1 MKSIAGIAIVSIFV
15 FSIVLSGCGKLS
27 KEEFAMEM
35 DKYNQENTASHTDLS
50 NQVAEVSGKVDAQ
63 GDALR
68 SEVAM
73 AKEAAITASQQ
84 GDADTITAA
93 KEAAES
99 GDAKLR
105 EELMQTTDMVGAK
118 AQEAAESGDK
128 MLQEQIA
135 ALENTTKM
143 QAQSISDLESAL
155 MATKKDL
162 AATAE
167 MAAAKPMMAAT
178 VQFPS
183 GKVGLTAAAMEALDK
198 AVAKIQASADASVL
212 VKGHADGSP
221 VLRGRYRSNWDLSQA
236 RADSVAQYLKSKG
249 VTNTIRSRGLG
260 HTEPVAP
267 VNTKAGRAQNR
278 RAEVIIVPAGSMM

>member
-1 MKSIAGIAIVSIFV
+1 MRSIAGIAIVSIFV
-15 FSIVLSGCGKLS
+15 FSVILNGCGKLS

-35 DKYNQENTASHTDLS
+35 DKYNQENATAHTDMS
-50 NQVAEVSGKVDAQ
+50 NQVSEVSGKVDAQ

-68 SEVAM
+68 SEVSM

-93 KEAAES
+93 KEFAEG

-105 EELMQTTDMVGAK
+105 EELMQTASMVGEK
-118 AQEAAESGDK
+118 AQEAAASGDQK
-128 MLQEQIA
+128 LQDQIA
-135 ALENTTKM
+135 AVENTNKM
-143 QAQSISDLESAL
+143 QAQSISDLQAAL
-155 MATKKDL
+155 MNAEKEL
-162 AATAE
+162 AATKV
-167 MAAAKPMMAAT
+167 MAAAKPMIAAT

-198 AVAKIQASADASVL
+198 AVAKIQADAEASVL

-236 RADSVAQYLKSKG
+236 RADSVVQYLQSKG
-249 VTNTIRSRGLG
+249 VTNTIKSRGLG
-260 HTEPVAP
+260 HTEPIAP
-267 VNTKAGRAQNR
+267 VNTTAGRAQNR
-278 RAEVIIVPAGSMM
+278 RAEVIILPAGSMM

>member
-1 MKSIAGIAIVSIFV
+1 MRSIAGIAIVSIFV
-15 FSIVLSGCGKLS
+15 FSVILSGCGKLS

-35 DKYNQENTASHTDLS
+35 DKYNQENTAAHTDLG
-50 NQVAEVSGKVDAQ
+50 NQVSELSGKVDAQ

-68 SEVAM
+68 SEVSM

-105 EELMQTTDMVGAK
+105 EELMQTADMVGEK
-118 AQEAAESGDK
+118 AQAAAASGDK
-128 MLQEQIA
+128 MLQDQIA
-135 ALENTTKM
+135 ALEKKSEM
-143 QAQSISDLESAL
+143 QAQSISDLEATL

-162 AATAE
+162 AETTA
-167 MAAAKPMMAAT
+167 MAAAKPMMVAT

-198 AVAKIQASADASVL
+198 AVAKIQADADASVL

-236 RADSVAQYLKSKG
+236 RADSVVQYLKSKG
-249 VTNTIRSRGLG
+249 VTSTIRSRGLG
-260 HTEPVAP
+260 HTEPISP

>member
-1 MKSIAGIAIVSIFV
+1 MRSIAGIAIVSIFV
-15 FSIVLSGCGKLS
+15 FSVILSGCGKLS

-35 DKYNQENTASHTDLS
+35 DKYNEENTAAHTDLG
-50 NQVAEVSGKVDAQ
+50 NQVAELSGKVDAQ

-68 SEVAM
+68 SEVST

-105 EELMQTTDMVGAK
+105 EELMQATSMVGEK
-118 AQEAAESGDK
+118 AQQAAASGDQK
-128 MLQEQIA
+128 LQDEIS
-135 ALENTTKM
+135 ALKDTTKM
-143 QAQSISDLESAL
+143 QAQSISDLEAAL
-155 MATKKDL
+155 METKKAL
-162 AATAE
+162 ADTTAV
-167 MAAAKPMMAAT
+167 ASAKPMLAAT

-183 GKVGLTAAAMEALDK
+183 GKIGLTAAAMEALDA
-198 AVAKIQASADASVL
+198 AVAKIQADAGASVL

-221 VLRGRYRSNWDLSQA
+221 VLRGKYRSNWDLSQA
-236 RADSVAQYLKSKG
+236 RADSVVQYLKSKG

-260 HTEPVAP
+260 HTEPIGP

-278 RAEVIIVPAGSMM
+278 RAEVIILPAGSMM

>member
-1 MKSIAGIAIVSIFV
+1 MRNIAGIAIVSIFV

-35 DKYNQENTASHTDLS
+35 DKYNQENTAAHTNLG
-50 NQVAEVSGKVDAQ
+50 NQVSELSGKVDAQ

-93 KEAAES
+93 KQAAES

-128 MLQEQIA
+128 MLQEQID

>member
-1 MKSIAGIAIVSIFV
+1 MRSIAGIAIVSIFV
-15 FSIVLSGCGKLS
+15 FSVILSGCGKLS

-35 DKYNQENTASHTDLS
+35 DKYNQQNAASHTDLG
-50 NQVAEVSGKVDAQ
+50 NQVSELSGKVDAQ

-68 SEVAM
+68 SEVSM

-105 EELMQTTDMVGAK
+105 EELMQTADMVSEK
-118 AQEAAESGDK
+118 AQQAAMSGDQK
-128 MLQEQIA
+128 LQDQIA
-135 ALENTTKM
+135 ALESTNKM
-143 QAQSISDLESAL
+143 QSQSISDLEAAL
-155 MATKKDL
+155 METKKALNATK
-162 AATAE
+162 E
-167 MAAAKPMMAAT
+167 MAAAKPMMVAT

-183 GKVGLTAAAMEALDK
+183 GKIGLTAAAMEALDG
-198 AVAKIQASADASVL
+198 AVAKIQANADASVL

-236 RADSVAQYLKSKG
+236 RADSVVQYLKGKG
-249 VTNTIRSRGLG
+249 VTNAIRSRGLG
-260 HTEPVAP
+260 HTEPIGP

>member
-1 MKSIAGIAIVSIFV
+1 MRSIAGIAIVSIFV
-15 FSIVLSGCGKLS
+15 FSVILSGCGKLS

-35 DKYNQENTASHTDLS
+35 DKYNQENTAAHTDLG
-50 NQVAEVSGKVDAQ
+50 NQVSELSGKVDAQ

-68 SEVAM
+68 SEVSM
-73 AKEAAITASQQ
+73 AKEAAISASQQ
-84 GDADTITAA
+84 GDADTMTAA
-93 KEAAES
+93 KEVAES

-105 EELMQTTDMVGAK
+105 EELKQTADMVGEK
-118 AQEAAESGDK
+118 AQAAAASGDK
-128 MLQEQIA
+128 MLQDQIA
-135 ALENTTKM
+135 ALEKKSEM
-143 QAQSISDLESAL
+143 QAQSISDLEATL

-162 AATAE
+162 AETTA
-167 MAAAKPMMAAT
+167 MAAAKPMMVAT

-183 GKVGLTAAAMEALDK
+183 GKIGLTAAAMEALDE
-198 AVAKIQASADASVL
+198 AVAKIQADADASVL

-221 VLRGRYRSNWDLSQA
+221 VLRGKYRSNWDLSQA
-236 RADSVAQYLKSKG
+236 RADSVVQYLKGKG

-260 HTEPVAP
+260 HTEPTGP

>member
-1 MKSIAGIAIVSIFV
+1 MRNIAGIAIVSIFV

-35 DKYNQENTASHTDLS
+35 DKYNQQNSASHTDLS
-50 NQVAEVSGKVDAQ
+50 NQVAEIGGKVDAQ

-167 MAAAKPMMAAT
+167 MAAAKPMVAAT

>member
-1 MKSIAGIAIVSIFV
+1 MRSIAGIAIVSIFV
-15 FSIVLSGCGKLS
+15 FSVILSGCGKLS

-35 DKYNQENTASHTDLS
+35 DKYNQENSAAHTDLG
-50 NQVAEVSGKVDAQ
+50 NQVSELSGKVDAQ

-68 SEVAM
+68 SEVSM

-93 KEAAES
+93 KEFAEG
-99 GDAKLR
+99 GDTKLR
-105 EELMQTTDMVGAK
+105 EELMQTADMVGEK
-118 AQEAAESGDK
+118 AQAAAASGDK
-128 MLQEQIA
+128 MLQDQIA
-135 ALENTTKM
+135 ALEKKSEM
-143 QAQSISDLESAL
+143 QAQSISDLEATL

-162 AATAE
+162 AETTA
-167 MAAAKPMMAAT
+167 MAAAKPMMVAT

-183 GKVGLTAAAMEALDK
+183 GKVGLTASAMEALDE
-198 AVAKIQASADASVL
+198 AVAKIQADADASVL

-236 RADSVAQYLKSKG
+236 RADSVVQYLKSKG

-260 HTEPVAP
+260 HTEPISP

-278 RAEVIIVPAGSMM
+278 RAEIIIVPAGSMM

>member
-1 MKSIAGIAIVSIFV
+1 MRNIAGIAIVSIFV

-35 DKYNQENTASHTDLS
+35 DKYNQENTAAHTDLG

-73 AKEAAITASQQ
+73 AKEAAISASQQ

-93 KEAAES
+93 KQAAES

>member
-1 MKSIAGIAIVSIFV
+1 MRSIAGIAIVSIFV
-15 FSIVLSGCGKLS
+15 FSVVLSGCGKLS

-35 DKYNQENTASHTDLS
+35 DKYNQENASAHTDLG
-50 NQVAEVSGKVDAQ
+50 NQVSELSGKVDAQ

-68 SEVAM
+68 SEVSM

-84 GDADTITAA
+84 GDADTIAAA

-105 EELMQTTDMVGAK
+105 EELMQTANMVEEK
-118 AQEAAESGDK
+118 AGQAAMSGDQK
-128 MLQEQIA
+128 LQDQIA
-135 ALENTTKM
+135 AVENTTQM
-143 QAQSISDLESAL
+143 QAQKISDLEAAL
-155 MATKKDL
+155 METKKAL
-162 AATAE
+162 AATKE
-167 MAAAKPMMAAT
+167 MAAAKPMMVAT

-198 AVAKIQASADASVL
+198 AAAKIQSHADASVL

-236 RADSVAQYLKSKG
+236 RADSVVQYLKSKG
-249 VTNTIRSRGLG
+249 VTNTIQSRGLG
-260 HTEPVAP
+260 HTEPIAP
-267 VNTKAGRAQNR
+267 VKTRDGRAQNR
-278 RAEVIIVPAGSMM
+278 RAEVILLPAGSMM

>member
-1 MKSIAGIAIVSIFV
+1 MRSIAGITIVSIFV
-15 FSIVLSGCGKLS
+15 FSVILSGCGKLS

-35 DKYNQENTASHTDLS
+35 DKYNQENTAAHTDLG
-50 NQVAEVSGKVDAQ
+50 NQVSELSGKVDAQ

-68 SEVAM
+68 SEVSM

-84 GDADTITAA
+84 GDADTIAAA

-105 EELMQTTDMVGAK
+105 EELMQTADMVSEK
-118 AQEAAESGDK
+118 AQQAAMSGDK
-128 MLQEQIA
+128 KLQDQIA
-135 ALENTTKM
+135 AVEDTNKM
-143 QAQSISDLESAL
+143 QAQKISDLEAVL
-155 MATKKDL
+155 METNKTL
-162 AATAE
+162 AATKE
-167 MAAAKPMMAAT
+167 MAAAKPMMVAT

-183 GKVGLTAAAMEALDK
+183 GKIGLTAAAMEALDK
-198 AVAKIQASADASVL
+198 AVAKIQADADASVL

-236 RADSVAQYLKSKG
+236 RADSVVQYLKSKG

-260 HTEPVAP
+260 HTEPVGP
-267 VNTKAGRAQNR
+267 VNTKAGRSQNR

>member
-1 MKSIAGIAIVSIFV
+1 MRSIAGIAIVSIFV
-15 FSIVLSGCGKLS
+15 FSVILSGCGKLS

-35 DKYNQENTASHTDLS
+35 DKYNQQNGATHTGLS
-50 NQVAEVSGKVDAQ
+50 SQVSELSGKVDAQ

-68 SEVAM
+68 SEVSM

-93 KEAAES
+93 KESAEG

-105 EELMQTTDMVGAK
+105 EELMQTADMVGEK
-118 AQEAAESGDK
+118 AQQAAMSGDQK
-128 MLQEQIA
+128 LQGQIT
-135 ALENTTKM
+135 ALEDTTKM
-143 QAQSISDLESAL
+143 QAQSISDLEAAL
-155 MATKKDL
+155 METKKVL
-162 AATAE
+162 AETKE
-167 MAAAKPMMAAT
+167 MASAKPMVAAT

-198 AVAKIQASADASVL
+198 AVAAIQSNSEASVL

-236 RADSVAQYLKSKG
+236 RADSVVQYLKSKG
-249 VTNTIRSRGLG
+249 VANTIKSRGLG
-260 HTEPVAP
+260 HTEPIAP
-267 VNTKAGRAQNR
+267 VNTREGRAQNR

>member
-1 MKSIAGIAIVSIFV
+1 MRSIAGIAIVSIFV
-15 FSIVLSGCGKLS
+15 FSVILSGCGKLS

-35 DKYNQENTASHTDLS
+35 DKYNQENSAAHTDLG
-50 NQVAEVSGKVDAQ
+50 NQVSELSGKVDAQ

-68 SEVAM
+68 SEVSM

-93 KEAAES
+93 KEFAEG
-99 GDAKLR
+99 GDTKLR
-105 EELMQTTDMVGAK
+105 EELMQTADMVGEK
-118 AQEAAESGDK
+118 AQAAAASGDK
-128 MLQEQIA
+128 MLQDQIA
-135 ALENTTKM
+135 ALEKKSEM
-143 QAQSISDLESAL
+143 QAQSISDLEATL

-162 AATAE
+162 AETTA
-167 MAAAKPMMAAT
+167 MAAAKPMMVAT

-183 GKVGLTAAAMEALDK
+183 GKVGLTAAAMEALDE
-198 AVAKIQASADASVL
+198 AVAKIQADADASVL

-236 RADSVAQYLKSKG
+236 RADSVVQYLKSKG

-260 HTEPVAP
+260 HTEPISP

-278 RAEVIIVPAGSMM
+278 RAEIIIVPAGSMM

>member
-1 MKSIAGIAIVSIFV
+1 MRSIAGIAIVSIFV
-15 FSIVLSGCGKLS
+15 FSVILSGCGKLS

-35 DKYNQENTASHTDLS
+35 DKYNEENTAAHTDLG
-50 NQVAEVSGKVDAQ
+50 NQVAELSGKVDAQ

-68 SEVAM
+68 SEVSM

-105 EELMQTTDMVGAK
+105 EELMQATSMVGEK
-118 AQEAAESGDK
+118 VQQAAASGDQK
-128 MLQEQIA
+128 LQDEIS
-135 ALENTTKM
+135 ALKDTTKM
-143 QAQSISDLESAL
+143 QAQSISDLEAAL
-155 MATKKDL
+155 METKKAL
-162 AATAE
+162 ADTTAV
-167 MAAAKPMMAAT
+167 ASAKPMLAAT

-183 GKVGLTAAAMEALDK
+183 GKIGLTAAAMEALDA
-198 AVAKIQASADASVL
+198 AVAKIQADAGASVL

-221 VLRGRYRSNWDLSQA
+221 VLRGKYRSNWDLSQA
-236 RADSVAQYLKSKG
+236 RADSVVQYLKSKG

-260 HTEPVAP
+260 HTEPIGP

-278 RAEVIIVPAGSMM
+278 RAEVIILPAGSMM

>member
-1 MKSIAGIAIVSIFV
+1 MRNIAGIAIVSIFV

-35 DKYNQENTASHTDLS
+35 DKYNQENTAAHTDLS
-50 NQVAEVSGKVDAQ
+50 NQVAEISGKVDAQ

-68 SEVAM
+68 SEVTM

-105 EELMQTTDMVGAK
+105 EELMQATDMVGAK
-118 AQEAAESGDK
+118 AQEATESGDK

-135 ALENTTKM
+135 AVQDTNKM
-143 QAQSISDLESAL
+143 QAQQISDLEAAL

-162 AATAE
+162 ADTQ
-167 MAAAKPMMAAT
+167 AANVKPVSAAT
-178 VQFPS
+178 IQFPS

-198 AVAKIQASADASVL
+198 AAAMIQSHSKAVVL

-221 VLRGRYRSNWDLSQA
+221 VLRGKYRSNWDLSQA
-236 RADSVAQYLKSKG
+236 RADSVVQYLKSKG
-249 VTNTIRSRGLG
+249 VANKIESRGLG
-260 HTEPVAP
+260 HTEPIAP

-278 RAEVIIVPAGSMM
+278 RAEVIVYPTGSMM

>member
-1 MKSIAGIAIVSIFV
+1 MRNIAGIAIVSIFV
-15 FSIVLSGCGKLS
+15 FSVILSGCGKLS

-35 DKYNQENTASHTDLS
+35 DKYNQENSAAHTDLG
-50 NQVAEVSGKVDAQ
+50 NQVSELSGKVDAQ

-68 SEVAM
+68 SEVSM

-105 EELMQTTDMVGAK
+105 EELMQTADMVGEK
-118 AQEAAESGDK
+118 AQAAAASGDK
-128 MLQEQIA
+128 MLQDQIA
-135 ALENTTKM
+135 ALEKKSEM
-143 QAQSISDLESAL
+143 QAQSISDLEAAL

-162 AATAE
+162 SETTA
-167 MAAAKPMMAAT
+167 MAAAKPMMVAT

-183 GKVGLTAAAMEALDK
+183 GKIGLTAAAMEALDA

-236 RADSVAQYLKSKG
+236 RADSVVQYLKSKG

-260 HTEPVAP
+260 HTEPIGP

>member
-1 MKSIAGIAIVSIFV
+1 MRSIAGIAIISIFV
-15 FSIVLSGCGKLS
+15 FSVILSGCGKLS

-35 DKYNQENTASHTDLS
+35 DKYNQENTAAHTDLG
-50 NQVAEVSGKVDAQ
+50 NQVSELSGKVDAQ

-68 SEVAM
+68 SEVSM

-84 GDADTITAA
+84 GDADTIAAA
-93 KEAAES
+93 KEAAEG

-105 EELMQTTDMVGAK
+105 EELMQTADMVGEK
-118 AQEAAESGDK
+118 AQQAAASGDQK
-128 MLQEQIA
+128 LQDQIT
-135 ALENTTKM
+135 ALESTNKM
-143 QAQSISDLESAL
+143 QSQSISDLEAAL
-155 MATKKDL
+155 METKKAL
-162 AATAE
+162 AATKE
-167 MAAAKPMMAAT
+167 MAAAKPMTVAT

-183 GKVGLTAAAMEALDK
+183 GKIGLTAAAMEALDG
-198 AVAKIQASADASVL
+198 AVAKIQADADASVL

-236 RADSVAQYLKSKG
+236 RADSVVQYLKGKG

-260 HTEPVAP
+260 HTEPIGP

-278 RAEVIIVPAGSMM
+278 RAEIIIVPAGSMM

>member
-1 MKSIAGIAIVSIFV
+1 MRNIAGIAIVSIFV

-35 DKYNQENTASHTDLS
+35 DKYNQENTAAHTDLS

-73 AKEAAITASQQ
+73 AKEAAISASQQ

-93 KEAAES
+93 KQAAES